1 MTLGSH
7 PSAAPAPYRMLDT
20 RVPHDDIDARGPGA
34 ELVTADGR
42 ALPLRGAT
50 LKAEAAGGIARVVL
64 EQTFENVYDD
74 TLAVIYKMPLPADG
88 AVSGY
93 TFEIGGRI
101 VKGFVEPKAKARAT
115 FEAAIAEGRTAAL
128 LEQQKSDIFT
138 QEIGNIPGKA
148 AIIARITVD
157 QRLAWLPEGEWEL
170 RFPTVIGPRYVG
182 ATETAADARAVS
194 VSTSEAPLPVR
205 LALDVHVKDALAP
218 GRRVESPSH
227 ALDTTGS
234 PDGRRVSLRA
244 KDGARLDRDV
254 VVRWCVARPSVG
266 ATLVTGAKDGA
277 AYGLL
282 TLVPPSPEARI
293 APVPRDLVVLLD
305 TSGSMNGAPL
315 DLAKRVVSQIL
326 DSLDERDQFEV
337 IEFGTRP
344 NRYHAEPLAGT
355 TARKRDA
362 VRWVMGRKAD
372 GGTEMYAAVLEALR
386 AMRPGAQRQVV
397 LVTDGYIGGEQ
408 QIVRLCHEKLPASC
422 RLHVVGVGSAA
433 NRALATALSRAGR
446 GAEILVGVGEDAERA
461 SKRLLD
467 RTAAPILTDVVIE
480 GAFVKCAP
488 EHLPDVFVG
497 SPLVCALFLSPGG
510 GEITIR
516 GNLAH
521 GAWSQRV
528 RVPATKDIE
537 ENGAIAALYGRER
550 VADLETTWSIGQ
562 NQQRIDKAIERV
574 GVDFQIATRLTS
586 WVAVD
591 QTKQVDPY
599 APSRSESVP
608 QELPYGTTM
617 GSFGA
622 AAAPQAMS
630 MMASTRAG
638 TIEGG
643 ASFEALM
650 ARAKMLRAEA
660 ADADEEDQVRSL
672 ARTTDAPTAMRPAPA
687 PRPAMS
693 ALPPSAP
700 APESA
705 APTPGAGAPPPPA
718 EGSFGG
724 MPPQSMVD
732 LAAHAVTSA
741 RVGARKGRSR
751 VWLFVLFFVIALVA
765 ALVAWFL
772 LAK

>member
-7 PSAAPAPYRMLDT
+7 SSAASFPYRMLDT
-20 RVPHDDIDARGPGA
+20 RVPHDDIDARGPRSMAA
-34 ELVTADGR
+34 ELTTADGR
-42 ALPLRGAT
+42 VLPLRGAT
-50 LKAEAAGGIARVVL
+50 LKAEASGGIARVVL
-64 EQTFENVYDD
+64 EQTFENVHDD
-74 TLAVIYKMPLPADG
+74 TLNVVYKMPLPADG

-115 FEAAIAEGRTAAL
+115 FETAIAEGRTAAL
-128 LEQQKSDIFT
+128 LEQQKADIFT

-148 AIIARITVD
+148 TIIARITVD

-182 ATETAADARAVS
+182 TTETNADARAVAIT
-194 VSTSEAPLPVR
+194 TSEAALPVR
-205 LALDVHVKDALAP
+205 LALDIHVKDALAP
-218 GRRVESPSH
+218 GRRIESPSH
-227 ALDTTGS
+227 ALDATEEGH
-234 PDGRRVSLRA
+234 VSLRA

-254 VVRWCVARPSVG
+254 VVRWGVARPSVG

-277 AYGLL
+277 TYGLL

-293 APVPRDLVVLLD
+293 APVPRDLVILLD
-305 TSGSMNGAPL
+305 TSGSMGGPPL
-315 DLAKRVVSQIL
+315 ELAKRVVARVL

-362 VRWVMGRKAD
+362 VRWVMSRKAD
-372 GGTEMYAAVLEALR
+372 GGTEMYSAVLEALR

-408 QIVRLCHEKLPASC
+408 QIVSLCLEKLPTSC

-433 NRALATALSRAGR
+433 NRALATALARAGR

-467 RTAAPILTDVVIE
+467 RTAAPILTDVTIE
-480 GAFVKCAP
+480 GAIVQRAP
-488 EHLPDVFVG
+488 EQIPDVFVG
-497 SPLVCALFLSPGG
+497 APLVCALLLSPGG

-528 RVPATKDIE
+528 RVPAAKDVE
-537 ENGAIAALYGRER
+537 ESDAIAALYGRER
-550 VADLETTWSIGQ
+550 VADLETRWSIGQ
-562 NQQRIDKAIERV
+562 NQQRIDKQIEDV

-591 QTKQVDPY
+591 QTKHVDPY
-599 APSRSESVP
+599 APSRTESVP

-617 GSFGA
+617 QSFA
-622 AAAPQAMS
+622 AGAAPQPMAMT
-630 MMASTRAG
+630 STRAG
-638 TIEGG
+638 TLKGG
-643 ASFEALM
+643 SLDALM
-650 ARAKMLRAEA
+650 ARAGILREEA
-660 ADADEEDQVRSL
+660 AEEDADDEVRSL
-672 ARTTDAPTAMRPAPA
+672 ARAYDAPAAPARPAMGA
-687 PRPAMS
+687 LPRPA
-693 ALPPSAP
+693 AAR
-700 APESA
+700 APESKA
-705 APTPGAGAPPPPA
+705 AGVPGAPGTGAPPPL
-718 EGSFGG
+718 EQSSFGAP
-724 MPPQSMVD
+724 MAPQSMTD
-732 LAAHAVTSA
+732 LAAREVTA
-741 RVGARKGRSR
+741 MGARKQRSR
-751 VWLFVLFFVIALVA
+751 VRLFVLFFVIALVA
-765 ALVAWFL
+765 ALVAWLL

>member
-7 PSAAPAPYRMLDT
+7 PSAAPSPYRMPDT
-20 RVPHDDIDARGPGA
+20 RVPHDDLDVRGAGGGP
-34 ELVTADGR
+34 ELVTDDGR
-42 ALPLRGAT
+42 ALPLRGAV
-50 LKAEAAGGIARVVL
+50 LRADAAGGIARVVL
-64 EQTFENVYDD
+64 EHTFENVHDD
-74 TLAVIYKMPLPADG
+74 TLHVTYKMPLPADG

-115 FEAAIAEGRTAAL
+115 FETAIAQGRTAAL
-128 LEQQKSDIFT
+128 LEQQKTDIFT

-148 AIIARITVD
+148 TIVARITVD

-182 ATETAADARAVS
+182 TTETADDARAVAI
-194 VSTSEAPLPVR
+194 STSDAPLPVR
-205 LALDVHVKDALAP
+205 LALDVHVKDTLAP
-218 GRRVESPSH
+218 GRRIASPSH
-227 ALDTTGS
+227 ALDATE
-234 PDGRRVSLRA
+234 DGHVSLRA
-244 KDGARLDRDV
+244 KEGVRLDRDV
-254 VVRWCVARPSVG
+254 VVRWGVARPSVG
-266 ATLVTGAKDGA
+266 ATLVAGEKDGA

-315 DLAKRVVSQIL
+315 ELAKRVVAQIL

-362 VRWVMGRKAD
+362 VRWVMSRTAD
-372 GGTEMYAAVLEALR
+372 GGTEMYAAVLDALH

-422 RLHVVGVGSAA
+422 RLHVVGVGAAA
-433 NRALATALSRAGR
+433 NRALATALARAGR

-467 RTAAPILTDVVIE
+467 RTAAPILTDLSIE
-480 GAFVKCAP
+480 GAIVKCAP

-497 SPLVCALFLSPGG
+497 APLVCALMLSPGG

-516 GNLAH
+516 GNLSH

-528 RVPATKDIE
+528 RVPAAKDVE
-537 ENGAIAALYGRER
+537 ENGAIAALYARER
-550 VADLETTWSIGQ
+550 VADLETTWSMGQ
-562 NQQRIDKAIERV
+562 NQQRIDKAIEKV

-591 QTKQVDPY
+591 QTQQVDPY
-599 APSRSESVP
+599 APSRSEAVP

-617 GSFGA
+617 QSFGA
-622 AAAPQAMS
+622 AAAPVAM
-630 MMASTRAG
+630 MSTRAG
-638 TIEGG
+638 TLKGRRSIQ
-643 ASFEALM
+643 SL
-650 ARAKMLRAEA
+650 LAEMGKV
-660 ADADEEDQVRSL
+660 DEEEDVVSL
-672 ARTTDAPTAMRPAPA
+672 ARAPAAPAPMPAAA
-687 PRPAMS
+687 PRPAMGAMPARESS
-693 ALPPSAP
+693 AGPP
-700 APESA
+700 
-705 APTPGAGAPPPPA
+705 TLGTGAPPPPA
-718 EGSFGG
+718 QSAFGSAT
-724 MPPQSMVD
+724 PPQSMAD
-732 LAAHAVTSA
+732 LAAPAVTA
-741 RVGARKGRSR
+741 TRVAAKRRSR
-751 VWLFVLFFVIALVA
+751 AWLLVLFFVIAIVA
-765 ALVAWFL
+765 ALVAWL
-772 LAK
+772 LFSK